1 MCQCFWSY
9 GYGERSTVVEMAHV
23 TPFTIRKIPM
33 IGIILMA
40 EGRGFEPPIPCGMLA
55 FQASAL
61 DHYATPPWESVG
73 IIAEGRGF
81 RKRLHQRSK
90 NGPRDDKL
98 NQAIGKSHGRRLDVF
113 LLEKDLLQNGWD

>member
-61 DHYATPPWESVG
+61 DHYATPPGLCVDGGEHSG
-73 IIAEGRGF
+73 IVWVS
-81 RKRLHQRSK
+81 Q
-90 NGPRDDKL
+90 GPREGL
-98 NQAIGKSHGRRLDVF
+98 QESPPRR
-113 LLEKDLLQNGWD
+113 